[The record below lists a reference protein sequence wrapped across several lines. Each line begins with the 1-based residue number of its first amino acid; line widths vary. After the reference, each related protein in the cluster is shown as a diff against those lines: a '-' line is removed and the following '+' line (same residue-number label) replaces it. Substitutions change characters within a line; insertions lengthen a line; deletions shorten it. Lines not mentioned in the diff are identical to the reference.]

1 MQISVFNDGQN
12 HQDVLHQA
20 DKSQGEEELLGDEDL
35 HAAQRVLVP
44 VGCVGFVVVHEF
56 H

>member
-1 MQISVFNDGQN
+1 MQISIFYDGQN

-35 HAAQRVLVP
+35 HAAQRVLIS
-44 VGCVGFVVVHEF
+44 VGYVGFIVVHEF
-56 H
+56 D